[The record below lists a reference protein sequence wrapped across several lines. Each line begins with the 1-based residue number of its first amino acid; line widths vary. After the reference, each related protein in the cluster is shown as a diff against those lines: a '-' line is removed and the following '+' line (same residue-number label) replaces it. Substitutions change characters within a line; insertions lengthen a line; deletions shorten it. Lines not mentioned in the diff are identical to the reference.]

1 MNNNE
6 ASNEKVNGD
15 MALESEELELDDVQL
30 ATDELAEVVGGGCG
44 CAQDPAQGPGGY
56 YSWTRAQ
63 QEQYNDQRFSAAIS
77 QQPKPIK
84 G

>member
-15 MALESEELELDDVQL
+15 MALESEELEQDDVQL
-30 ATDELAEVVGGGCG
+30 ATDELAEVVGGGC
-44 CAQDPAQGPGGY
+44 AQEDPAQGPGGY

-63 QEQYNDQRFSAAIS
+63 QERYNDQQFSAAIS
-77 QQPKPIK
+77 TQPKPIS